1 MAGIIVYIPFSV
13 ISFIGSVESLDGIF
27 IPPLVFSTNEIPI
40 SPPTSENRFTN
51 VRLSVRV
58 GGLMSFPFE
67 YRGRIKLDANRITDS
82 GFYYADGQ
90 SSNVDNHIGP
100 FLNFKAD
107 QGYIQFVSDIFSGS
121 VYVRSYILSGSSMKW
136 TDWHSIF

>member
-1 MAGIIVYIPFSV
+1 MTLLSLNQELL
-13 ISFIGSVESLDGIF
+13 IS
-27 IPPLVFSTNEIPI
+27 N

-90 SSNVDNHIGP
+90 SSNVDNHVGP

>member
-1 MAGIIVYIPFSV
+1 
-13 ISFIGSVESLDGIF
+13 
-27 IPPLVFSTNEIPI
+27 
-40 SPPTSENRFTN
+40 
-51 VRLSVRV
+51 
-58 GGLMSFPFE
+58 MSFPFE
-67 YRGRIKLDANRITDS
+67 YHGRIKLDANKITDS

>member
-1 MAGIIVYIPFSV
+1 MADQFENQLPQKSDAKWVRALDASGNPILISKEDLASV
-13 ISFIGSVESLDGIF
+13 
-27 IPPLVFSTNEIPI
+27 
-40 SPPTSENRFTN
+40 
-51 VRLSVRV
+51 V

-82 GFYYADGQ
+82 GFYYAEGQ
-90 SSNVDNHIGP
+90 SSNVDNHVGP

>member
-1 MAGIIVYIPFSV
+1 MYGCLINKPAGIKPLFS
-13 ISFIGSVESLDGIF
+13 ELE
-27 IPPLVFSTNEIPI
+27 TPI
-40 SPPTSENRFTN
+40 SPPTRTESLTFVNRFS
-51 VRLSVRV
+51 LV

-82 GFYYADGQ
+82 GFYYVDGQ

>member
-1 MAGIIVYIPFSV
+1 
-13 ISFIGSVESLDGIF
+13 
-27 IPPLVFSTNEIPI
+27 
-40 SPPTSENRFTN
+40 
-51 VRLSVRV
+51 
-58 GGLMSFPFE
+58 MSFPFE

-121 VYVRSYILSGSSMKW
+121 VYVRSYILSESSMKW

>member
-1 MAGIIVYIPFSV
+1 MLTKTIPLSIFENIDNFPAV
-13 ISFIGSVESLDGIF
+13 GTVLINCLISIPES
-27 IPPLVFSTNEIPI
+27 PN

>member
-1 MAGIIVYIPFSV
+1 
-13 ISFIGSVESLDGIF
+13 
-27 IPPLVFSTNEIPI
+27 
-40 SPPTSENRFTN
+40 
-51 VRLSVRV
+51 
-58 GGLMSFPFE
+58 MSFPFE

-82 GFYYADGQ
+82 GFYYADGL